1 MAILGTLL
9 DRSMDYDLGLWTNYN
24 ASFTNAI
31 GATIISSLLCFAQVS
46 MYQCVR
52 AIYFSSIHYY
62 KHIICFTNHYQ
73 QHISN
78 MLYRI
83 FKICII
89 LLYCYFTM
97 LCSNLSKCNF
107 NVVMKL
113 IRADTKYILLEI
125 HYEVVL
131 TQSANHRHSCSIQ
144 VSSNSIQHPHVPL
157 QLIMSHN

>member
-31 GATIISSLLCFAQVS
+31 GAIIISSLLCFAHVS

-113 IRADTKYILLEI
+113 IRADTKYILLER